1 MKRSPINRVSK
12 KRKAENARRKIIL
25 AGKYGPPETW
35 KCELGPIIGDQCFG
49 PVNGH
54 ELLKRSRGG
63 SITDL
68 NNIMLA
74 CAYHNGW
81 VEDNPS
87 EAYEL
92 GLSLH
97 SWERNQDASQEGQ

>member
-1 MKRSPINRVSK
+1 MKRSPLNRVSK
-12 KRKAENARRKIIL
+12 KRKKENAIRKIVL
-25 AGKYGPPETW
+25 ADKYGPPANW
-35 KCELGPIIGDQCFG
+35 KCELGPLIGTKCFG

-63 SITDL
+63 SITDVD
-68 NNIMLA
+68 NIMLA
-74 CAYHNGW
+74 CNHHNSW

-92 GLSLH
+92 GLSFH
-97 SWERNQDASQEGQ
+97 SWEKK